1 MNNKVFSII
10 QWTWGSIQSTAGAVY
25 YIKYLDRPHFDFNG
39 ACVTVWPKDS
49 SMSLG
54 KFIFLTD
61 SPFAY
66 HPEFRCKYTRNEMSE
81 RILVH
86 EYGHCVQ
93 PLILGPLYLVVI
105 GIPSLTW
112 GTLPV
117 LRDLRQKKKL
127 SYFDLFCEKNA
138 NTLGE
143 RVTKRTSIGRVM

>member
-10 QWTWGSIQSTAGAVY
+10 QWTWGFIQSTAGAVCY
-25 YIKYLDRPHFDFNG
+25 LKYIDRPHFNFNG
-39 ACVTVWPKDS
+39 ACVTQWPKNS

-66 HPEFRCKYTRNEMSE
+66 HPEMRCKYTRNEMSE

-86 EYGHCVQ
+86 EYGHTIQ
-93 PLILGPLYLVVI
+93 SMMTGPLYLIVI
-105 GIPSLTW
+105 GIPSLSW
-112 GTLPV
+112 GSIPAFH
-117 LRDLRQKKKL
+117 DLRRKKQI

-143 RVTKRTSIGRVM
+143 LVTKKTSIGRVM